1 MYLYGVTRSLT
12 QLQAGMFLAAL
23 VFNGLYSFW
32 GNYLPRAFPTYLRGT
47 GESFAFNIGGKVL
60 GASAALV
67 TTQLAN
73 VMPARDAGHGLAY
86 SAGMVATLACII
98 ALLIA
103 CRLREPEGDLL
114 PD

>member
-73 VMPARDAGHGLAY
+73 VMPARDAGHRLAY